1 MLDQL
6 MALDA
11 DLLIFLNSFHIPVL
25 DRFVML
31 FTGRWA
37 WIPMY
42 ASLLY
47 VLIRAYNPRRVIIFT
62 LGIALAILLSDQ
74 IVASVLR
81 PIFQRLRPANLENP
95 LSELVQVVDGY
106 RGGRYGFPSCHGAN
120 SFALAVY
127 MSLII
132 RRPRFVIFIFS
143 WALLNCYTRN
153 YLGVHYPGDIIVGA
167 VIGSTIAAA
176 CGWGARKA
184 ARTTRRDNWEV
195 MGAPLLPGAE
205 GALHKLKIYD
215 ATVIT
220 GIATAVVLLIIA
232 IFRA

>member
-1 MLDQL
+1 MLDRL

-11 DLLIFLNSFHIPVL
+11 DFLLFLNSFHAPLL
-25 DRFVML
+25 DRFIML

-62 LGIALAILLSDQ
+62 LGIAIAILLSDQ

-95 LSELVQVVDGY
+95 LSEFVQVVDGY

-132 RRPRFVIFIFS
+132 RRPRFVTFIFL

-167 VIGSTIAAA
+167 IIGSSIAAVCA
-176 CGWGARKA
+176 WLARKA
-184 ARTTRRDNWEV
+184 SRTTRREDWEA

-205 GALHKLKIYD
+205 GALHKLMIFD
-215 ATVIT
+215 ATVLT
-220 GIATAVVLLIIA
+220 GIATAVILLIIA
-232 IFRA
+232 IFHA

>member
-11 DLLIFLNSFHIPVL
+11 DILIFLNSFHVPVL
-25 DRFVML
+25 DRFVMM

-47 VLIRAYNPRRVIIFT
+47 VLLRAYDTRRVVIFT

-74 IVASVLR
+74 IVAGVLR
-81 PIFQRLRPANLENP
+81 PIFQRLRPANLDNP
-95 LSELVQVVDGY
+95 LSEFVQVVDGY

-132 RRPRFVIFIFS
+132 RRPRFVTFIFI

-167 VIGSTIAAA
+167 IIGSIIAALCA
-176 CGWGARKA
+176 WTARKVA
-184 ARTTRRDNWEV
+184 HTTRRSDWEV
-195 MGAPLLPGAE
+195 MGAPLLPKAE
-205 GALHKLKIYD
+205 GALHKLKIFD
-215 ATVIT
+215 ATVLT
-220 GIATAVVLLIIA
+220 GVGTAVVLLVMA

>member
-11 DLLIFLNSFHIPVL
+11 DVLIFLNSFHIPVL

-47 VLIRAYNPRRVIIFT
+47 VLIRAYEPRRVVIFT

-74 IVASVLR
+74 VVASVLR
-81 PIFQRLRPANLENP
+81 PIFQRLRPAHLENP
-95 LSELVQVVDGY
+95 LSELVQIVDGY

-127 MSLII
+127 MSVII
-132 RRPRFVIFIFS
+132 RRPRFIVFIFI

-167 VIGSTIAAA
+167 LIGSSFAALCA
-176 CGWGARKA
+176 WGALKVA
-184 ARTTRRDNWEV
+184 KTTRRQAWAQ

-205 GALHKLKIYD
+205 GALRKLRIYD
-215 ATVIT
+215 ATILT